1 MNICHF
7 NSKWIRKED
16 KYNYANSKWILRNLF
31 VGVLIKVIS
40 GLKMGLDVKGQGPV
54 SRSMVSVNQRLIPWQ
69 RIGFI
74 LLNQWLKLTMLWA
87 TQPRSKKGVDND
99 IFWSNIGS
107 GFGKPSSTPPPALNY
122 LFLFL
127 IYLAFCGFSLLL
139 VVVCLCVSYFNY
151 SILYFNKELVL
162 SATLNTL
169 MWSTVM

>member
-1 MNICHF
+1 
-7 NSKWIRKED
+7 
-16 KYNYANSKWILRNLF
+16 
-31 VGVLIKVIS
+31 
-40 GLKMGLDVKGQGPV
+40 MGLDVKGQGPV
-54 SRSMVSVNQRLIPWQ
+54 ARSMVSVNQRLIPWQ

-127 IYLAFCGFSLLL
+127 IYLSFCGFSLLL